1 MATVATKATIGW
13 VVFDL
18 GEVVLSPT
26 TRLPDLAALLA
37 VGEAE
42 LAAVYYTH
50 RHALDRD
57 SDPRAY
63 WAMIAADL
71 GRPAPGPDTVAE
83 LDRVDSEG
91 WSVTRPDTLALIEDL
106 HAAGIGLA
114 VCSNAPSSMGRGL
127 EVRPWAHR
135 FGHLIF
141 SGDLGV
147 LKPEPAIYDAVLA
160 ATGATAERTV
170 FFDDKIENV
179 DGARRLGWHAF
190 RYTDAEQAR
199 RDLADLGL
207 RLGDQDEQRTWP
219 GPRS

>member
-1 MATVATKATIGW
+1 MVTVATKATIEW

-18 GEVVLSPT
+18 GEVVLART
-26 TRLPDLAALLA
+26 TRLPDLAALLGT
-37 VGEAE
+37 GEAE
-42 LAAVYYTH
+42 LATAYYAH

-57 SDPRAY
+57 SDPQAY

-71 GRPAPGPDTVAE
+71 GLRTPDPDTIAQ
-83 LDRVDSEG
+83 LHGVDSEG
-91 WSVTRPDTLALIEDL
+91 WTVTRPETLALIEDL

-127 EVRPWAHR
+127 ELQPWSHR

-160 ATGATAERTV
+160 ATGATAQRTV
-170 FFDDKIENV
+170 FFDDRVENV

-199 RDLADLGL
+199 RDLAALGL
-207 RLGDQDEQRTWP
+207 RLGDQDH
-219 GPRS
+219 